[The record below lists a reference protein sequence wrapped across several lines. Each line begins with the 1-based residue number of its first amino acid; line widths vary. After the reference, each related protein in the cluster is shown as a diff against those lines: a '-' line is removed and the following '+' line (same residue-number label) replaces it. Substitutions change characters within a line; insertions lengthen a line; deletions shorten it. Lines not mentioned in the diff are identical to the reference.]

1 LVCSRVGWY
10 EGRRARCGWSRGAVR
25 ASILL
30 DRVFVERQVAVFL
43 HTHIHVGPL
52 GPQMG
57 LRVSRETFARTLSV
71 IFLHSC
77 AKVAWRYGCR
87 FGGVGRPCLALCVWG
102 EGTRLWC
109 WFTVE
114 TLRPRPPHPH
124 NEESHH
130 LVGDDFGIVVRA
142 HVLVHAL
149 CDLQPR
155 ARI

>member
-1 LVCSRVGWY
+1 MCSRVGWY

-102 EGTRLWC
+102 GGVHDSGAGSRWRRFALAPLTLTTRSH
-109 WFTVE
+109 T
-114 TLRPRPPHPH
+114 TLSAMTL
-124 NEESHH
+124 E
-130 LVGDDFGIVVRA
+130 L
-142 HVLVHAL
+142 
-149 CDLQPR
+149 
-155 ARI
+155 